1 MTMRSAQVALGVVG
15 AICALTPRATAGQP
29 PTDSRREME
38 GFAAALDA
46 AVTRVSPP
54 SPVLVASRESARG
67 YRLPGFGMLF
77 VLPPRGLPSPSRRS
91 LAERQAARS
100 LDDAIRH
107 LEQGLRTA
115 SSPELRAQMEKNL
128 QALRQTRAELRGTA
142 RDRAATV
149 VVMPPPEAA
158 VMAAGMAGEIQV
170 EEAGPMRLEEL
181 QRELEA
187 QMNEQMRT
195 LQEAEQS
202 HGEQEREANRRMEE
216 QLRELQARME
226 AVRRDVE
233 RARQEA
239 ERQLLKLAPPSAP
252 ATVGTVAAPA
262 PPAPPIPPDASLAPE
277 AETPPELGPF
287 ALGPA
292 PWQMWFSLEEPADGR
307 SAETIVRD
315 VKTAVAGQLERQG
328 AALPHLGP
336 DEYLA
341 VAVDFVPRAPL
352 LGRRAQKTLVVK
364 VRKRD
369 LDERRAGRI
378 GADEL
383 RARIEYAEY

>member
-1 MTMRSAQVALGVVG
+1 MTMRSAPAALGVVG
-15 AICALTPRATAGQP
+15 AICAFAPVVTAAQPATDP
-29 PTDSRREME
+29 RREME
-38 GFAAALDA
+38 AFAAALDA
-46 AVTRVSPP
+46 AVRRVSPP
-54 SPVLVASRESARG
+54 STVVVASREGARG
-67 YRLPGFGMLF
+67 YRLPGFGMIF
-77 VLPPRGLPSPSRRS
+77 VLPPRGLPSPSLRS
-91 LAERQAARS
+91 VAERQAARS

-115 SSPELRAQMEKNL
+115 SSPEIQAQMEKNL
-128 QALRQTRAELRGTA
+128 QALRRTRAELRGTA
-142 RDRAATV
+142 RNRAATV

-158 VMAAGMAGEIQV
+158 VMAGGEIEV
-170 EEAGPMRLEEL
+170 GEVGPVRLEEL
-181 QRELEA
+181 QRELET
-187 QMNEQMRT
+187 QVIEQMRA
-195 LQEAEQS
+195 LQEAERS
-202 HGEQEREANRRMEE
+202 HGEQEREAARRMEE

-233 RARQEA
+233 RARVEA
-239 ERQLLKLAPPSAP
+239 ERQVMKLAPPTAP
-252 ATVGTVAAPA
+252 APAGSVPAPPA
-262 PPAPPIPPDASLAPE
+262 PPAPPIASDAAVAPE
-277 AETPPELGPF
+277 AEAPPELPPF

-336 DEYLA
+336 DEYVA

-364 VRKRD
+364 ARKRD